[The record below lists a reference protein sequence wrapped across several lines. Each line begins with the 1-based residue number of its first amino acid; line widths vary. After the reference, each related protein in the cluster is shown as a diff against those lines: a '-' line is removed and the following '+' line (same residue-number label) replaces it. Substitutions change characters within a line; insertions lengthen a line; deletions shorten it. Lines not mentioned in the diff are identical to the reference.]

1 MNKTVL
7 KDLLTELEKK
17 KIESVEKQNVGMVG
31 LNKTRT
37 NRSDYLKKLVDSLE
51 EGLPNPEIMKVYYSN
66 VNGST
71 LSKYFRFK
79 RNLKQGIKNFFN
91 FFKSKAK
98 YAEYNLKTI
107 FEFVQIFFID
117 VFKVRRRK
125 RAELPVISETP
136 ESIKRILQVNEFIE
150 NRYSSTKS
158 ELAMNKRSRMS
169 VYNPKYILEN
179 LNIFKLKDTDSKVK
193 RLWETVAPTD
203 PREPNDDLFKND
215 QNPNLLYL
223 QLKDAK

>member
-91 FFKSKAK
+91 FFKSKAR

-158 ELAMNKRSRMS
+158 ELAMNRRSRMS

-179 LNIFKLKDTDSKVK
+179 LNIFKLKDSDSKVK

-203 PREPNDDLFKND
+203 PREPNDNLFEGD
-215 QNPNLLYL
+215 PNLIYL